1 MTMSKLL
8 EAAMRAAVVVQDEG
22 GKRIEVRDVPRPQ
35 PGAGEVLVRVH
46 AAGANRADLA
56 MNVGHFKQAGAAL
69 AAPVAGL
76 EFAGEV
82 AELGAGVSGVKAGD
96 RVMAMGQGAFAQ
108 YARIDHRL
116 LIPVP
121 TGFSW
126 EEAAS
131 APVAFM
137 TMHDAVVTNGRLHH
151 GESVLVQGVTSGVG
165 IAAFQIAKAK
175 GAGLVIGTSTSDA
188 KLATLRGWGL
198 DVGVNSLSD
207 DVVRRVT
214 ESTGGRGADLV
225 IDMIGGPVVNQNM
238 QAAAVKGRIV
248 DVGRLG
254 GLKGEI
260 DLDLHSLKR
269 ISFVGVTFRTRSL
282 EEIQTVIRLMVD
294 DIWPHVVAGRVKVP
308 IDRSFPLEQAA
319 GAYAHMRANAH
330 LGKVVLTIA

>member
-1 MTMSKLL
+1 MQ
-8 EAAMRAAVVVQDEG
+8 AAVVVQEEN
-22 GKRIEVRDVPRPQ
+22 GKRIEVREVPRPR
-35 PGAGEVLVRVH
+35 PGAGEVVVRVR

-69 AAPVAGL
+69 AVPVAGL

-82 AELGAGVSGVKAGD
+82 AELGSGVSGVQVGD
-96 RVMAMGQGAFAQ
+96 RVMAMGQGAFAE

-116 LIPVP
+116 LIAMPA
-121 TGFSW
+121 GFSW

-137 TMHDAVVTNGRLHH
+137 TMHDAVVTNGRLHR

-175 GAGLVIGTSTSDA
+175 GAALVIGTSTSDA
-188 KLATLRGWGL
+188 KLATLRSWGL
-198 DVGVNSLSD
+198 DVGVNSRAD

-214 ESTGGRGADLV
+214 EATAGKGADLV
-225 IDMIGGPVVNQNM
+225 IDMIGGPVINQNM

-248 DVGRLG
+248 DVGRMG

-269 ISFVGVTFRTRSL
+269 ISFVGVTFRTRSV
-282 EEIQTVIRLMVD
+282 EEIQTLIRLMVD
-294 DIWPHVVAGRVKVP
+294 DIWPDVVAGRVKVP
-308 IDRSFPLEQAA
+308 IDRSFPLERAA
-319 GAYAHMRANAH
+319 DAYAHMRANVH
-330 LGKVVLTIA
+330 LGKIVLAIA

>member
-1 MTMSKLL
+1 MPSPT
-8 EAAMRAAVVVQDEG
+8 
-22 GKRIEVRDVPRPQ
+22 
-35 PGAGEVLVRVH
+35 PGDGEVLVRVH

-56 MNVGHFKQAGAAL
+56 MNIGHFKEAGAAL

-82 AELGAGVSGVKAGD
+82 AELGPGVRSVTVGD
-96 RVMAMGQGAFAQ
+96 RVMAMGQGAFAE

-121 TGFSW
+121 AGFSW

-137 TMHDAVVTNGRLHH
+137 TMHDAVVTNGHLQP
-151 GESVLVQGVTSGVG
+151 GEAVLVQGVTSGVG
-165 IAAFQIAKAK
+165 IAAWQIAKVK
-175 GAGLVIGTSTSDA
+175 GAGQVIGTSTSDA
-188 KLATLRGWGL
+188 KLTTLRGWGL
-198 DVGVNSLSD
+198 DLGINSRSD

-214 ESTGGRGADLV
+214 EATGGKGADLV
-225 IDMIGGPVVNQNM
+225 IDMIGGPVINQNM

-248 DVGRLG
+248 DVGRMG

-269 ISFVGVTFRTRSL
+269 ISFVGVTFRTRSV
-282 EEIQTVIRLMVD
+282 EEIHTIIRLMVD
-294 DIWPHVVAGRVKVP
+294 DIWPDVVAGRVKVP
-308 IDRSFPLEQAA
+308 IDRSFPLEAVA
-319 GAYAHMRANAH
+319 DAYAHMRANAH
-330 LGKVVLTIA
+330 LGKVVVTMG

>member
-1 MTMSKLL
+1 MQ
-8 EAAMRAAVVVQDEG
+8 AAVVVQDEG
-22 GKRIEVRDVPRPQ
+22 GRRIEVRDVPRPV
-35 PGAGEVLVRVH
+35 PGDGEVLVRVR

-96 RVMAMGQGAFAQ
+96 RVMAMGQGAFAE

-121 TGFSW
+121 VRFSW

-137 TMHDAVVTNGRLHH
+137 TMHDAVVTNGRLHR

-165 IAAFQIAKAK
+165 IAAFQIARAK
-175 GAGLVIGTSTSDA
+175 GAGVVIGTSTSDA

-198 DVGVNSLSD
+198 DVGINSRSD

-214 ESTGGRGADLV
+214 ESTGGKGADLV
-225 IDMIGGPVVNQNM
+225 IDMIGGPVINQNM

-248 DVGRLG
+248 DVGRMG
-254 GLKGEI
+254 GLRGEI

-269 ISFVGVTFRTRSL
+269 ISFVGVTFRTRSV
-282 EEIQTVIRLMVD
+282 EEVQTIIRLMVD
-294 DIWPHVVAGRVKVP
+294 DIWPEIVTGRIKVP
-308 IDRSFPLEQAA
+308 IDRSFALERAA
-319 GAYAHMRANAH
+319 DAYAHMRTNAH
-330 LGKVVLTIA
+330 LGKVVLAIA

>member
-1 MTMSKLL
+1 
-8 EAAMRAAVVVQDEG
+8 MRAAVVVQDGG
-22 GKRIEVRDVPRPQ
+22 GKRVVVRDVARPQ
-35 PGAGEVLVRVH
+35 PGDGEVVVRVH

-56 MNVGHFKQAGAAL
+56 MNAGHFKQAGAAL

-82 AELGAGVSGVKAGD
+82 AELGSGVSGVQPGD
-96 RVMAMGQGAFAQ
+96 RVMAMGQGAFAE
-108 YARIDHRL
+108 YARVDHRL

-121 TGFSW
+121 PGFSW

-137 TMHDAVVTNGRLHH
+137 TMHDAVVTNGRLRP

-165 IAAFQIAKAK
+165 IAAFQIAKLK
-175 GAGLVIGTSTSDA
+175 GARLVVGTSTSDA
-188 KLATLRGWGL
+188 KLAMLRTWGL
-198 DVGVNSLSD
+198 DLGLNSQSD

-214 ESTGGRGADLV
+214 EATGGKGVDLV
-225 IDMIGGPVVNQNM
+225 IDMIGGPVINQNM

-248 DVGRLG
+248 DVGRMG

-269 ISFVGVTFRTRSL
+269 IAFVGVTFRTRSV
-282 EEIQTVIRLMVD
+282 EEIQTIIRLMVD
-294 DIWPHVVAGRVKVP
+294 DIWPDVVAGRVKVP
-308 IDRSFPLEQAA
+308 VDRSFALEQVAD
-319 GAYAHMRANAH
+319 AYAHMRANAH
-330 LGKVVLTIA
+330 LGKVVLVMA